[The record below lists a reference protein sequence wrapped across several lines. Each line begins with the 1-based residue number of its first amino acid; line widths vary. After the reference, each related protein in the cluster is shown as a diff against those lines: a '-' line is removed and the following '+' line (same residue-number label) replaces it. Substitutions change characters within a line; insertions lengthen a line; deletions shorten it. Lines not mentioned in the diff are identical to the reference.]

1 MDKYAVFGNPIKHSK
16 SPAIHTQFAGQFN
29 SVIEYRAIL
38 AELSEFESTVMEF
51 FAQGGQG
58 ANVTLPFKER
68 AYQLAG
74 QLTERARLAG
84 AVNTLMPQPDGTLL
98 GDNTDGAGLVADLLR
113 HTETLSGARIL
124 LIGAGGA
131 ARGCIFPLLQAGAAT
146 VVIANRTAEKA
157 QQLAQLFGEYGEV
170 QGVALN
176 DIPDKHYDLVINS
189 TSSSVTGQVPDI
201 APQHVSNCS
210 LAYDMFYS
218 DQQTAF
224 LAWVAEYNA
233 KALCVDGMGM
243 LVGQAAE
250 AFALWRGQM
259 PEVAPVL
266 NAMKEGRL

>member
-38 AELSEFESTVMEF
+38 AELPEFEATVTTF
-51 FAQGGQG
+51 FAEGGLG

-84 AVNTLMPQPDGTLL
+84 AVNTLMPQPDGSLL

-113 HTETLSGARIL
+113 HTATLSGASIL

-131 ARGCIFPLLQAGAAT
+131 ARGCVYPLLQAGAAS

-157 QQLAQLFGEYGEV
+157 QQLAQLFSDYGNV

-176 DIPDKHYDLVINS
+176 EVPVQNYDLVINS
-189 TSSSVTGQVPDI
+189 TSSSVTGLVPDI
-201 APQHVSNCS
+201 DPQHVSTCT

-224 LAWVAEYNA
+224 LAWVATHNA
-233 KALCVDGMGM
+233 AAQCVDGMGM

-250 AFALWRGQM
+250 AFALWRGQT
-259 PEVAPVL
+259 PEVTPVL
-266 NAMKEGRL
+266 NAMKEGSL